1 MRISD
6 WSSDVCSS
14 DLAGPFRLGL
24 PTSPADLGYALR
36 ATGIDEHFVP
46 SLGPRLPPA
55 KELALLPPSVHHCAK
70 TFRADFPRRQEDVR
84 VRLVDQRSEEHTTE
98 LQSLMRPPYA
108 VLCFKTQ
115 NKT

>member
-24 PTSPADLGYALR
+24 PTPPADLGYALR

-55 KELALLPPSVHHCAK
+55 KELAFLPPSLNLCAK
-70 TFRADFPRRQEDVR
+70 TFRADFPLCQADVR
-84 VRLVDQRSEEHTTE
+84 VRLVRSEEKTSE
-98 LQSLMRPPYA
+98 LQSLR
-108 VLCFKTQ
+108 
-115 NKT
+115 